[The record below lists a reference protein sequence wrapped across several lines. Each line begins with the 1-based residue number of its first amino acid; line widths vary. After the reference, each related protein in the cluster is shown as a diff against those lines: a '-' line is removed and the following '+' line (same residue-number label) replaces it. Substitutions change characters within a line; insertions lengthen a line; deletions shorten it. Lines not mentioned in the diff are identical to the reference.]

1 MLRRTLI
8 VVFLVVLAVPVV
20 ASPSWACSCMTSGNA
35 AQDRRDQAERADL
48 VFTGVAK
55 SQRVTDEGDPEFEG
69 DEMIGTRF
77 RVGKT
82 YKGHPGRWVT
92 VSTHVNSATCGYQ
105 FEVGRRYTVF
115 ADEQNGEYGT
125 GLCSG
130 TKEGRINPERYG
142 LED

>member
-8 VVFLVVLAVPVV
+8 VVFLVALAVPVV
-20 ASPSWACSCMTSGNA
+20 ASPCWACSCATSGNA

-92 VSTHVNSATCGYQ
+92 VATYANGATCGYH
-105 FEVGRRYTVF
+105 FEVGKRYTVF
-115 ADEQNGEYGT
+115 ADEQNGEYST

-130 TKEGRINPERYG
+130 TKQGRINPERYG
-142 LED
+142 FED

>member
-8 VVFLVVLAVPVV
+8 VIFLAVMAVPVV
-20 ASPSWACSCMTSGNA
+20 ASPCWACSCMAYESPRE
-35 AQDRRDQAERADL
+35 QRHSQARSADL
-48 VFTGVAK
+48 IFTGVAK

-92 VSTHVNSATCGYQ
+92 VETYVNGATCGYH
-105 FEVGRRYTVF
+105 FEVGKRYTVF
-115 ADEQNGEYGT
+115 AYEQNDEYNT
-125 GLCSG
+125 SLCSG
-130 TKEGRINPERYG
+130 TKQGRINPERYG
-142 LED
+142 LDD